1 MNRYLPK
8 PSPRLDVVRG
18 VTRSAHGGGVLCMN
32 RYLRR
37 PSPRRH
43 VVRGVTRS
51 AHFWGRVALGRARAT
66 FVHIDRDRR

>member
-8 PSPRLDVVRG
+8 PSPRLSVVTR

-32 RYLRR
+32 RYLPR
-37 PSPRRH
+37 PSTRRL

-51 AHFWGRVALGRARAT
+51 AHVWGRVALGRARAT
-66 FVHIDRDRR
+66 FVHFDRDRR